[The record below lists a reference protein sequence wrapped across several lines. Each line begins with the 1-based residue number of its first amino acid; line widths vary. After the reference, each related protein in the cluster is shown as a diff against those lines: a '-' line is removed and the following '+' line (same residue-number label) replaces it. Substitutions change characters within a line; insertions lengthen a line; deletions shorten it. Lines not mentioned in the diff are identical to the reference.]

1 MECTGGLMG
10 ILQRLKWGDWRA
22 FTREIAIVVI
32 GVLVALA
39 AGDVAENWNWQ
50 RKLSVGEAALRRE
63 AAENFQYAAEQV
75 TVHPCVEA
83 QLATARRRVLASQAV
98 LHPAPVFSE
107 SDWQTYVYRMPS
119 RIYVDTAW
127 QALNSEGTTAYMDGP
142 RRVKYA
148 VTYRQLGDMADRT
161 NQFDIRNA
169 RSLLLGEG
177 IALDPATRAV
187 LAGDLMETS
196 GQSQVQSLAAAQVM
210 ASLRDLGQA
219 PPAEAVDEFLSKYS
233 GTIRFC
239 KAHGLPMADWRTVLA
254 AQEVEIPK

>member
-1 MECTGGLMG
+1 MDCTGGVVG

-63 AAENFQYAAEQV
+63 AVDNFQYAAEQV
-75 TVHPCVEA
+75 TVGPCVEA
-83 QLATARRRVLASQAV
+83 QLATTRRRVLASQAD
-98 LHPAPVFSE
+98 LDRAPVFTE
-107 SDWQTYVYRMPS
+107 SGWQTYVYRMPS
-119 RIYVDTAW
+119 RVYVDTAW
-127 QALNSEGTTAYMDGP
+127 RALNSEGTTARMDGP
-142 RRVKYA
+142 RRSVYA
-148 VTYRQLGDMADRT
+148 ATYQQLGDMAYRR
-161 NQFDIRNA
+161 NQLDIRNA

-196 GQSQVQSLAAAQVM
+196 GQSQFQSLVAAQVM
-210 ASLRDLGQA
+210 GSLRDLGQA
-219 PPAEAVDEFLSKYS
+219 PPAAAVDEFLSNDS

-239 KAHGLPMADWRTVLA
+239 KAHALPMADWRTVLA
-254 AQEVEIPK
+254 AQEVKNPK